1 MENIVEQTNIKNMNR
16 NKRIF
21 PIYKMLA
28 WDLLFYYAISF
39 LFLTE
44 VKGFSA
50 SNVLLLDVF
59 FTLAF
64 LLFQIP
70 CTVLIDKLGK
80 KNALIFGNI
89 LVSLYILM
97 VIVFNN
103 YNILI
108 IANIIWGFGYLIK
121 EVCETDILF
130 DSIPRSPE
138 RGEKFSKIDGKGSSY
153 YYYLEAFSCLVTGL
167 LYVVNPYIPMIL
179 CLICC
184 ILSSYLAT
192 KFENIIAPKN
202 TSSQFTTKVSTFSK
216 ISKYLKELKYSF
228 RFIFKSK
235 RLKSLLLFYGVF
247 SGILTLLTTYRKSL
261 LADLDIS
268 ATYFGII
275 FAVLGLLA
283 AISSKYSAFLNRKFK
298 NRTLAII
305 SISTLLSMIFAGI
318 VVVINVPIIPAIIF
332 IFIMFA
338 IQHLFK
344 GPFYSLGKQYLGN
357 FSTHKIRT
365 KILMASDLVTG
376 IFKSLIILVGS
387 FFLEI
392 TSTAYASIIF
402 GCILTLIIIAILEY
416 MKTRI
421 GLKPEQYKKS
431 DIEFT
436 ELK

>member
-103 YNILI
+103 YNVLI
-108 IANIIWGFGYLIK
+108 VANMIWGFGYLIK
-121 EVCETDILF
+121 GVCETDILF

-138 RGEKFSKIDGKGSSY
+138 RGEKFSKIDGRGSSY
-153 YYYLEAFSCLVTGL
+153 YYYFEAFSCLITGL
-167 LYVVNPYIPMIL
+167 LYVVNPYIPMVL

-184 ILSSYLAT
+184 ILSVYIST
-192 KFENIIAPKN
+192 KFENIITQEN
-202 TSSQFTTKVSTFSK
+202 TKSQFTTKVSTFSK
-216 ISKYLKELKYSF
+216 AKKYFKELKYSF

-247 SGILTLLTTYRKSL
+247 AGILTLLTTYRKSL
-261 LADLDIS
+261 LADLNIS

-275 FAVLGLLA
+275 FAILGILA

-298 NRTLAII
+298 NKTLAILA
-305 SISTLLSMIFAGI
+305 ISTLLSMIFSGI
-318 VVVINVPIIPAIIF
+318 AVIINIPITPTIIF

-365 KILMASDLVTG
+365 KILMANDLVTG
-376 IFKSLIILVGS
+376 IFKALIILVGS
-387 FFLEI
+387 FFLDI
-392 TSTAYASIIF
+392 TTTAYASIIL
-402 GCILTLIIIAILEY
+402 GCILTLIVIAILEY

-431 DIEFT
+431 DIEFI